1 MGISLFDLAKPV
13 EKNPATGG
21 GINSQII
28 LIQESD
34 INWSQFPARDVVD
47 GVTITQNI
55 PLKAGKYF
63 HRLYLTQGTIKP
75 AQKKLKGSNQDCGGY
90 QITLEGFYPGLG
102 KAIQKWITN
111 FGVDFKGLVIIQ
123 NCSAGI
129 KYLVGEACNLVTIES
144 IDSTWGEE
152 VDKEKGSK
160 IIFTCKQSVP
170 MAFYEGAITF
180 DPSSASW

>member
-28 LIQESD
+28 LVQESD
-34 INWSQFPARDVVD
+34 INWGQFPACDVVY

-90 QITLEGFYPGLG
+90 HEVFSWRSPSTRKDSLRKLDG
-102 KAIQKWITN
+102 K
-111 FGVDFKGLVIIQ
+111 FVFV
-123 NCSAGI
+123 
-129 KYLVGEACNLVTIES
+129 IES

-160 IIFTCKQSVP
+160 IIFTCK
-170 MAFYEGAITF
+170 
-180 DPSSASW
+180 